1 MPQAKTPKPESLA
14 VPWAMPDPVIPL
26 HSCQPAPD
34 LQAHKISVAVLCS
47 LHVKSLMLL
56 AVWEKSRTGSI
67 YEWPSH
73 ASRPSLKKMARKS
86 KPCSSVPTLLRAT
99 CCYNTSS
106 KVWIR
111 TSQIMR
117 PKHYLEQYDAAAFI
131 STLKQRDMMDYY
143 GKHVLDNLQPPVLS
157 WMMKR
162 KGIRIKRRPKGKEKE
177 KEGFALLRNNLIF
190 IPRY

>member
-1 MPQAKTPKPESLA
+1 MDCGWQIVTNLQSVQVRTNYYYLTALACYFNSIQMPQAKTPKPVSLA

-56 AVWEKSRTGSI
+56 AVREKSWTGSI

-111 TSQIMR
+111 TSQIMS
-117 PKHYLEQYDAAAFI
+117 PKHYLEQ
-131 STLKQRDMMDYY
+131 
-143 GKHVLDNLQPPVLS
+143 
-157 WMMKR
+157 
-162 KGIRIKRRPKGKEKE
+162 
-177 KEGFALLRNNLIF
+177 
-190 IPRY
+190 

>member
-1 MPQAKTPKPESLA
+1 MVKTT
-14 VPWAMPDPVIPL
+14 
-26 HSCQPAPD
+26 
-34 LQAHKISVAVLCS
+34 
-47 LHVKSLMLL
+47 KSFC
-56 AVWEKSRTGSI
+56 EIFFT
-67 YEWPSH
+67 PNQT
-73 ASRPSLKKMARKS
+73 RP
-86 KPCSSVPTLLRAT
+86 
-99 CCYNTSS
+99 

-177 KEGFALLRNNLIF
+177 KEGFALLQNNLIF